1 MYNNIMSDTIL
12 QYRQCPC
19 CGNYFTVGDGETA
32 KTIFCSPECRVAFRQ
47 CSVCGNWYEADKGY
61 EPPEDEPLPADMN
74 VCSVECAKV
83 LTGHHKIKQ
92 V

>member
-1 MYNNIMSDTIL
+1 
-12 QYRQCPC
+12 
-19 CGNYFTVGDGETA
+19 
-32 KTIFCSPECRVAFRQ
+32 
-47 CSVCGNWYEADKGY
+47 VCGNWYEADKGY